1 MSSALAFY
9 DHICWGTNAA
19 VHDIL
24 GRAASI
30 AAERYGVGD
39 PVSQLLARELA
50 EYWGGKVVNLS
61 EADLPVD
68 QLFEVLT
75 AAREQACASDEF
87 TTMGRSWLTD
97 AMATFC
103 KEVETATKPPR
114 RTVPK

>member
-24 GRAASI
+24 GRATSI

-50 EYWGGKVVNLS
+50 
-61 EADLPVD
+61 
-68 QLFEVLT
+68 
-75 AAREQACASDEF
+75 
-87 TTMGRSWLTD
+87 
-97 AMATFC
+97 
-103 KEVETATKPPR
+103 VELQ
-114 RTVPK
+114 